1 MKLSGKF
8 FKRSMTQV
16 NVEVSTEAIGLV
28 WIDKDQTQGVDWGA
42 MTTGDRVVFE
52 VPDTLYRELTGKTEE
67 QMEMFD
73 EESELQDDNEE

>member
-28 WIDKDQTQGVDWGA
+28 WIDKDKTSGVDWGA
-42 MTTGDRVVFE
+42 MTQGDRVVFD
-52 VPDTLYRELTGKTEE
+52 VPDDLYRELTGKTEE
-67 QMEMFD
+67 QMELFD
-73 EESELQDDNEE
+73 EESELQNDNEE

>member
-16 NVEVSTEAIGLV
+16 NVDVSTAKIGLV
-28 WIDKDQTQGVDWGA
+28 WIDKDKTQGVDWGA

-52 VPDTLYRELTGKTEE
+52 VPDALYRELTGTEE
-67 QMEMFD
+67 EQLEMFN
-73 EESELQDDNEE
+73 EESELQDGN